1 MGERTGRLRG
11 VRVLVTRPE
20 PGAAR
25 LADAFAAEG
34 AVVHRVPALAIVP
47 VEDTKSAERLRHRLA
62 DVSVIVFTSV
72 NAVEGFFG
80 LVPGAAPDR
89 LPAAVLA
96 VGPATAEALRARGVA
111 GVRTPR
117 GRSDSEGLL
126 SRPELEARHVT
137 GRVVAVVKG
146 EGGRDLLG
154 KELVRRGAG
163 VVEANVYR
171 RRAPERL
178 AEMLEAVR
186 ESVDIVTVTS
196 AEALENLAGAAPW
209 TASWLSD
216 RMLVTVSERVAG
228 TARARN
234 LSRVSVAAGADVASI
249 VDAAVQAVAEV
260 PPGRRVPAPARGDAG
275 TMSGRLRGHDGSCR
289 DHATSMA
296 SFPRTRE

>member
-1 MGERTGRLRG
+1 MAKGTERLHG

-20 PGAAR
+20 PSAAR

-34 AVVHRVPALAIVP
+34 AVVHRVPALAIAR
-47 VEDTKSAERLRHRLA
+47 VEDTESAERLRHRLA
-62 DVSVIVFTSV
+62 DISVIVFTSV
-72 NAVEGFFG
+72 NAVECFFG
-80 LVPGAAPDR
+80 PAPGAAPDR
-89 LPAAVLA
+89 MPAAVLA

-111 GVRTPR
+111 GVHTPR

-126 SRPELEARHVT
+126 SRPELEARRVV

-196 AEALENLAGAAPW
+196 AEALENLAAAAPW

-228 TARARN
+228 IARARN
-234 LSRVSVAAGADVASI
+234 LSRVAVAAEADAASI
-249 VDAAVQAVAEV
+249 VDAAVRAVAEV
-260 PPGRRVPAPARGDAG
+260 PGCGAGPGAGPRRCGYDVGTVVARA
-275 TMSGRLRGHDGSCR
+275 R
-289 DHATSMA
+289 
-296 SFPRTRE
+296 REP